1 MSLHIQIYSLI
12 LYSLIIENMEIY
24 NFDELTDRFGSDCV
38 KYDGLNEYF
47 GNGELIPMWVAD
59 MDFKTG
65 SFITEALIERCK
77 HSIFGY
83 PILQKDYFTIIKD
96 WIQNQHQW
104 EVKEDWISFVP
115 GIVKGL
121 AYSILH
127 FTKPG
132 DKIIIQPPVYHP
144 FRIVPEMNSRQLV
157 YNPLIEENGKY
168 RMDLDGLQQILNT
181 EDCKILILCN
191 PHNPIGITWDKETLQ
206 KLAVMCLEKN
216 VLVISDEI
224 HSDMALFGNKH
235 LPFASISEE
244 AANNS
249 ITFMS
254 PSKTFNIAGIVSS
267 YAIVPDKKLR
277 NSFFNFLHGGEFQQG
292 NLFAYVAT
300 EAAYKYGE
308 DWLKQMLSYIEG
320 NISFTDSYI
329 HKNIPQIK
337 VIKPEASFL
346 IWLDC
351 RKLGL
356 SQNELVSLFTN
367 EAGLALN
374 DGEMFGIEGTGF
386 MRMNIGCSRILLEK
400 ALNKLKQTTSIIN
413 SSHTER

>member
-1 MSLHIQIYSLI
+1 MKK
-12 LYSLIIENMEIY
+12 Y
-24 NFDELTDRFGSDCV
+24 NFDEIIDRSGSGCV

-47 GNGELIPMWVAD
+47 GNDELIPMWVAD

-65 SFITEALIERCK
+65 DFITEALIERCK
-77 HSIFGY
+77 QSIFGY
-83 PILQKDYFTIIKD
+83 PILQKNYFTTIKN
-96 WIQNQHQW
+96 WIQNHHQW
-104 EVKEDWISFVP
+104 GVKEDWICFVP

-121 AYSILH
+121 AYSVLH

-132 DKIIIQPPVYHP
+132 DKIVIQPPVYHP
-144 FRIVPEMNSRQLV
+144 FRIVPEMNNRQLV

-168 RMDLDGLQQILNT
+168 RMDLDGLQQLLDT
-181 EDCKILILCN
+181 ENCKILILCN
-191 PHNPIGITWDKETLQ
+191 PHNPIGITWDRETLQ
-206 KLAVMCLEKN
+206 KLAVMCLEKD

-249 ITFMS
+249 ITFMA

-267 YAIVPDKKLR
+267 YAIVPNEKFR

-300 EAAYKYGE
+300 EAAYKHGE
-308 DWLKQMLSYIEG
+308 DWLKQMLTYVEE
-320 NISFTDSYI
+320 NISITENYFRN
-329 HKNIPQIK
+329 NIPQIK

-351 RKLGL
+351 RELRL
-356 SQNELVSLFTN
+356 SQKELVSLFIDK
-367 EAGLALN
+367 AKLALN
-374 DGEMFGIEGTGF
+374 DGEMFGIGGFGF
-386 MRMNIGCSRILLEK
+386 MRMNIGCSRILLQK
-400 ALNKLKQTTSIIN
+400 AMDNLKRAIIENK
-413 SSHTER
+413 